1 METAGEKYYGG
12 VGETPEKEALL
23 ILSFTNT
30 FYKII
35 VSYYSFNLLKLIYK
49 N

>member
-1 METAGEKYYGG
+1 METAGEKYCGG

-30 FYKII
+30 NKEI
-35 VSYYSFNLLKLIYK
+35 VNSY
-49 N
+49 

>member
-1 METAGEKYYGG
+1 METAGEKYCGG

-30 FYKII
+30 IYVTFVSKKMGKFIFY
-35 VSYYSFNLLKLIYK
+35 
-49 N
+49 

>member
-1 METAGEKYYGG
+1 METAGEKYCGG

-30 FYKII
+30 NFE
-35 VSYYSFNLLKLIYK
+35 YSGWYTIN
-49 N
+49 

>member
-1 METAGEKYYGG
+1 METAGEKYCGG

-30 FYKII
+30 FCKTNISI
-35 VSYYSFNLLKLIYK
+35 KRFIYRILMIL
-49 N
+49 

>member
-30 FYKII
+30 NYKPCGF
-35 VSYYSFNLLKLIYK
+35 FNFI